1 MIAHWG
7 PTWSFGVKTSG
18 TARNLKLSLKPE
30 CTVWALHDLL
40 VVVLLLLLS
49 HVSRC
54 GPVGQ
59 AAETARPTNSVSEAL
74 HSLDSCSAP
83 GARGCKTRKTFYT
96 EVMNLFSSIP
106 KRKGRV
112 TIFSVVGVIVTD

>member
-49 HVSRC
+49 HVTPVWPCGASSRD
-54 GPVGQ
+54 GETNQLRVGG
-59 AAETARPTNSVSEAL
+59 AAQSRL
-74 HSLDSCSAP
+74 
-83 GARGCKTRKTFYT
+83 
-96 EVMNLFSSIP
+96 LFSPWS
-106 KRKGRV
+106 
-112 TIFSVVGVIVTD
+112 SGV